1 MANKY
6 LDLTGVGELWKL
18 IKAADDDVKTHLETI
33 INGIKVTSGSSVEYD
48 SENKMIYLKDSEGNA
63 IKDSG
68 FDASVFIKDGV
79 LQGVEII
86 TATEGAFTY
95 DGSEVKEGEKFIK
108 FTWNTDADAGGAGAD
123 KDNVANVTYLKVSEI
138 APVYTGTGGVVV
150 NNSNEISIEKVDAT
164 KTTLS
169 KDIEVKGGPLA
180 DDANDWPEA
189 WKKDGKNIIPANASL
204 EDILTNLFLKVINGT
219 VTFGTVAWSKS
230 LGNPT
235 VTLSSNGP
243 VEVGSTVKLSS
254 VTAGNASSGKRN
266 ITLTTTQGFFDTA
279 TPGIYNSATSFVY
292 YGASSSVTGTAV
304 YSYKWNDADLTDFVV
319 NSTELRIKEGKNE
332 IKVTQS
338 GQTAVAAGV
347 TAKTVHASTNTK
359 VELTDVIAQFA
370 GEDTE
375 YTAAL
380 TSTGSD
386 TITGGYYAFVD
397 YTDTIP
403 ATSTEV
409 RALMGKAR
417 IGKGSVGTAHT
428 EYKITKN
435 YMAVAIPTGWD
446 FTIQNSLGQADQRNS
461 FEKTSSELLVSLPDG
476 STKKYDVYT
485 IGWKDGVYKNLVIK

>member
-18 IKAADDDVKTHLETI
+18 IKTADDNVKKAITDELATMAGKTGATI
-33 INGIKVTSGSSVEYD
+33 DRAGGNIVLKNAKGDIISSLPEADFV
-48 SENKMIYLKDSEGNA
+48 
-63 IKDSG
+63 
-68 FDASVFIKDGV
+68 KDGV
-79 LQGVEII
+79 LQSVEII
-86 TATEGAFTY
+86 TATDGAFTY
-95 DGSEVKEGEKFIK
+95 DGAEVKEGEKFIK
-108 FTWNTDADAGGAGAD
+108 FTWNTDAGAGAE
-123 KDNVANVTYLKVSEI
+123 DNDSVSNVTYLKVSEI
-138 APVYTGTGGVVV
+138 APAYTGTGGVVV
-150 NNSNEISIEKVDAT
+150 NSNNQISIEEVDAAKT
-164 KTTLS
+164 KLTE
-169 KDIEVKGGPLA
+169 DITIAGGPLA
-180 DDANDWPEA
+180 NNVVETGDEWPWKDDAGN
-189 WKKDGKNIIPANASL
+189 KIIPSGKSM
-204 EDILTNLFLKVINGT
+204 EEILTGLFLKVINGT

-230 LGNPT
+230 LSNPT
-235 VTLSSNGP
+235 VVLSSNGP

-254 VTAGNASSGKRN
+254 VTAGSATSSKRS
-266 ITLTTTQGFFDTA
+266 ITLTTTQGFFDGDT
-279 TPGIYNSATSFVY
+279 YDSSKSKVY

-304 YSYKWNDADLTDFVV
+304 YSYKWNDTVVSDFAV
-319 NSTELRIKEGKNE
+319 NSTELTVKEGKNE

-338 GQTAVAAGV
+338 GQTAVASGV
-347 TAKTVHASTNTK
+347 AAKTVYASTNTK
-359 VELTDVIAQFA
+359 VKLSDVIAQFA

-417 IGKGSVGTAHT
+417 IGKGSVGTANT

-435 YMAVAIPTGWD
+435 YMAVAVPTGWD

-476 STKKYDVYT
+476 TTKKYDVYT

>member
-18 IKAADDDVKTHLETI
+18 IKTADDNVKKAITDELATMAGTI
-33 INGIKVTSGSSVEYD
+33 GAKIDRAGGNIVLKNAKGDIISSLPEADFV
-48 SENKMIYLKDSEGNA
+48 
-63 IKDSG
+63 
-68 FDASVFIKDGV
+68 KDGV
-79 LQGVEII
+79 LQSVEII

-95 DGSEVKEGEKFIK
+95 DGAEVKEGEKFIK
-108 FTWNTDADAGGAGAD
+108 FTWNTDAGAGAE
-123 KDNVANVTYLKVSEI
+123 DNDSVSNVTYLKVSEI
-138 APVYTGTGGVVV
+138 APAYTGTGGVVV
-150 NNSNEISIEKVDAT
+150 NSNNQISIEEVDAAKT
-164 KTTLS
+164 KLTE
-169 KDIEVKGGPLA
+169 DITIAGGPLA
-180 DDANDWPEA
+180 NNVVETGDEWPWKDDAGN
-189 WKKDGKNIIPANASL
+189 KIIPSGKSM
-204 EDILTNLFLKVINGT
+204 EEILTGLFLKVINGT
-219 VTFGTVAWSKS
+219 VSFGSVSWSTS
-230 LGNPT
+230 LAAPT

-266 ITLTTTQGFFDTA
+266 ITLTTTQGFFDGDT
-279 TPGIYNSATSFVY
+279 YDSSKSKVY

-304 YSYKWNDADLTDFVV
+304 YSYKWNDTVVSDFAV
-319 NSTELRIKEGKNE
+319 NSTELTVKEGKNE

-338 GQTAVAAGV
+338 GQTAVASGV
-347 TAKTVHASTNTK
+347 AAKTVYASTNTK
-359 VELTDVIAQFA
+359 VKLTDEPAQFA
-370 GEDTE
+370 GEDAE
-375 YTAAL
+375 YTKAL

-417 IGKGSVGTAHT
+417 IGKGSVGTANA

-435 YMAVAIPTGWD
+435 YMAVAVPTGWD

-461 FEKTSSELLVSLPDG
+461 FEKTSSKLLVSLPDG
-476 STKKYDVYT
+476 STKEYDVYT

>member
-18 IKAADDDVKTHLETI
+18 IKAADDDVKKAITDELATMAGTAGATI
-33 INGIKVTSGSSVEYD
+33 AREDGKIVLKNAKKEIISSF
-48 SENKMIYLKDSEGNA
+48 SEAD
-63 IKDSG
+63 
-68 FDASVFIKDGV
+68 FVKDGV

-108 FTWNTDADAGGAGAD
+108 FTWNTDAGAGSGD
-123 KDNVANVTYLKVSEI
+123 HDGVANVTYLKVSEI
-138 APVYTGTGGVVV
+138 APAYTGTGGVVV
-150 NNSNEISIEKVDAT
+150 NSSNEISIEEVDAA

-279 TPGIYNSATSFVY
+279 TPGVYNSATSFVY

-304 YSYKWNDADLTDFVV
+304 YSYKWNGADLTDFVV

-417 IGKGSVGTAHT
+417 IGKGNVGTANT

-435 YMAVAIPTGWD
+435 YMAVAVPTGWD